1 MQNLVKVFKALA
13 DTNRMRILKMLEKK
27 KLCVCELSAALQI
40 TQPSV
45 SKHLGILKNAGLVID
60 VKNGQWT
67 DHTLCTENG
76 NLYVS
81 ALLAQLKEWINE
93 SETVIEDR
101 KKIAVLS
108 RYNLCLRIKTPS
120 DSNAREKAV

>member
-27 KLCVCELSAALQI
+27 KMCVCELSAALQI

-76 NLYVS
+76 NPYVS

-108 RYNLCLRIKTPS
+108 RYDLCLRIKTPS
-120 DSNAREKAV
+120 DSNAMEKVL